1 MMGSEKGKRTY
12 GLGSVFIHR
21 GAWYGRW
28 WADGTRLKRRLG
40 PIREV
45 GSRDGLTRKQAEM
58 VLRRLMSEVRVVLPE
73 ERITYKEVGD
83 RYLHHLEHVKQRK
96 SSTIQ
101 DYKIIHNKHFVPHF
115 GENKPV
121 IDIGTREI
129 ASYITAKSTGKDAAK
144 SKGKGKDKVG
154 LSRKTIVN
162 HLNFAHGVF
171 AFAVK
176 HGWCPSNPVA
186 MTDRPAQEDADAD
199 IRFLNLAELEAVL
212 RATATL
218 ASSAAEG
225 EAEPD
230 VRGYTD
236 YAMYLT
242 AAMTGLRQG
251 ELRALRWRDVDW
263 PASVIRVRRS
273 YTRGKLGRPKSK
285 RSSRAVPM
293 ADRVGG
299 ELDRH
304 FKRAL
309 YKGDDDSVF
318 CHPQTGDPYDDS
330 QIRKRFYEAMKT
342 AKMGD
347 RCGREGG
354 ITFHSLRHTF
364 GTRMAAAGVPM
375 RTLQEWMG
383 HRNLATTEIYADYA
397 PDPAYGAKFAEDA
410 FTAKATEESKDGE
423 PAGQDAA
430 VTDESELDEAA

>member
-1 MMGSEKGKRTY
+1 
-12 GLGSVFIHR
+12 
-21 GAWYGRW
+21 
-28 WADGTRLKRRLG
+28 
-40 PIREV
+40 
-45 GSRDGLTRKQAEM
+45 
-58 VLRRLMSEVRVVLPE
+58 
-73 ERITYKEVGD
+73 
-83 RYLHHLEHVKQRK
+83 
-96 SSTIQ
+96 
-101 DYKIIHNKHFVPHF
+101 
-115 GENKPV
+115 
-121 IDIGTREI
+121 
-129 ASYITAKSTGKDAAK
+129 
-144 SKGKGKDKVG
+144 
-154 LSRKTIVN
+154 
-162 HLNFAHGVF
+162 
-171 AFAVK
+171 
-176 HGWCPSNPVA
+176 
-186 MTDRPAQEDADAD
+186 MTDRPAQEEADAD

-225 EAEPD
+225 EIEPD
-230 VRGYTD
+230 VRARTD

-299 ELDRH
+299 ELERH
-304 FKRAL
+304 FQRSV

-330 QIRKRFYEAMKT
+330 QIRKRFYDAMKA
-342 AKMGD
+342 AKLGD

-375 RTLQEWMG
+375 RMLQEWMG

-410 FTAKATEESKDGE
+410 FTAKKPEEGENGVVEQQHDVTGSGNADLDGR
-423 PAGQDAA
+423 A
-430 VTDESELDEAA
+430 